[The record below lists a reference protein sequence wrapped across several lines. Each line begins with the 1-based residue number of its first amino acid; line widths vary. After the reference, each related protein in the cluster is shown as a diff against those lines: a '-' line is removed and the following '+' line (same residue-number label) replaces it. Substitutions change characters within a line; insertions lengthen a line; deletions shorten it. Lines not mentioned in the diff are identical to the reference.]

1 MSLVHSVVKVHDLWT
16 DFTGSLTVPGSLKSS
31 NSKNKVRV
39 CASLLIFNK
48 SVIHMAG
55 DTPVAIEHC
64 LSPGISYQVILRF
77 CHKIRCQIKNS
88 DKNSYF

>member
-1 MSLVHSVVKVHDLWT
+1 
-16 DFTGSLTVPGSLKSS
+16 
-31 NSKNKVRV
+31 
-39 CASLLIFNK
+39 
-48 SVIHMAG
+48 MAG

-77 CHKIRCQIKNS
+77 CYKIRCQIKNS